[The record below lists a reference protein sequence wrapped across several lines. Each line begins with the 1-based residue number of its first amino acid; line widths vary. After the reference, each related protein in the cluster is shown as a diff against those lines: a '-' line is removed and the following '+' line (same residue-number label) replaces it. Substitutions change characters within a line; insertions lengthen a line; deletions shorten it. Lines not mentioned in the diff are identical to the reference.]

1 MPPRKT
7 TPTLAATTAS
17 YRHPAARALV
27 RPEAGAQTRFKKKK
41 PTAAYRYDSSL
52 APEMQWDAQNPARE
66 QGEARIAEL
75 EAALA
80 KLATRPDDGAALH
93 AARQALAD
101 LKALSRPFL
110 NWAGKAEHLSFDVP
124 TLPLFIHERLS
135 TQAILDSVKRF
146 EASGQLA
153 FEGFFGHP
161 ERSLPEQLR
170 LAYEHPNGWQN
181 RMVLGDSLVAM
192 NSLLH
197 YENMGGQVQ
206 MIYIDPPYGVKFGS
220 NFQPFVRKRDVAHN
234 DDEDFTREP
243 EMVKAYRDTWELGL
257 HSYLTYLRDRL
268 LLARDLLTESGSVFV
283 QISDENLHHVR
294 EVMDEVFGDG
304 NYVGQFMFRKTGGQS
319 VNLVPSTYDFI
330 LHYAKQKSCVKFSPL
345 FMFKEAGE
353 DGAKQYVWC
362 ESPDRQTIRRMT
374 DDELDN
380 PKSLPSGWRVFRPG
394 PLTSPGANANDH
406 VITLQGRKFSAGAN
420 RHWSL
425 GPESTERLDKLGRVM
440 IIGNTP
446 CSKLYLDDFPV
457 SPLKNVWPDTGGSG
471 FSEKPLYVVQTD
483 SLAIQ
488 RCILMTTDPG
498 DLVLDP
504 TCGSGTTAY
513 VAEQWGRRWITIDTS
528 RVPLA
533 LARQRL
539 LTATFKYY
547 ELKEPSRGPAGGFV
561 YREKKNRKGEHV
573 GGIVPHITLGSIANN
588 EPPKYEV
595 LVDRPEEQSGI
606 TRVCGPFVFEAT
618 IPTASNFGGESPS
631 PLTPLP
637 EGEGDK
643 FVDRM
648 IEVLRASPVLHL
660 PGGKTVPLDGIRRPA
675 KTLYLCAEAIQLPSP
690 AGRGVGGEG
699 KTPPLP
705 ADMLEFARGLRKT
718 QTDAEN
724 LMWSLLRDRRLGGW
738 KFRRQHPV
746 PPYVLDFYCH
756 DAQLAIE
763 LDGGQHN
770 EASEHVRDEKRTAWL
785 AQQGIR
791 VLRFWNNQ
799 VLAETQ
805 AVLEAIW
812 NALVGIYPSPPAPLP
827 GGEGSG
833 VPSPPAPLPGGE
845 GNVSVALLFGPE
857 HGPVAE
863 VAVLNAWQEA
873 TAKGFAHLY
882 VIGFAIEPKARQA
895 IDEYSAMGMPTTYV
909 QATPDILM
917 GDLLKNMR
925 SSQIFSVCGQPDVA
939 VREVPP
945 PEGAIPNQ
953 AYYEVKLNGLDVFD
967 PVTMEIDTRTGLDVP
982 AWFLDTDYNGMV
994 FRVCQAFF
1002 PRTQSWDNLKRALKA
1017 DFDESVWAHLA
1028 GDGSTPFAA
1037 GQHKQIAV
1045 KVIDDRGNELMVV
1058 RKLEERK

>member
-1 MPPRKT
+1 MPPRKKT
-7 TPTLAATTAS
+7 TMPTLAATTAS
-17 YRHPAARALV
+17 YQHPSAKALV

-41 PTAAYRYDSSL
+41 STATYRYDSSL

-80 KLATRPDDGAALH
+80 KLATQPDDGAALH
-93 AARQALAD
+93 AARLALNE

-135 TQAILDSVKRF
+135 TQAILDSVKSF

-181 RMVLGDSLVAM
+181 RMVLGDSLVVM

-220 NFQPFVRKRDVAHN
+220 NFQPFVRKRDVGHN

-294 EVMDEVFGDG
+294 EVMDEVFGAG
-304 NYVGQFMFRKTGGQS
+304 NFVAVVAVQKTGSQASQLLGITLDYLIWYARDKTRAKNKFHPVYEFRKTGDTT
-319 VNLVPSTYDFI
+319 LDRYD
-330 LHYAKQKSCVKFSPL
+330 LLLLP
-345 FMFKEAGE
+345 
-353 DGAKQYVWC
+353 DGK
-362 ESPDRQTIRRMT
+362 TRRLT
-374 DDELDN
+374 PEEIQGVE
-380 PKSLPSGWRVFRPG
+380 PVSEGRRYQ
-394 PLTSPGANANDH
+394 LTSLISDGESSTPQDFVFKGKTYRPKVGSHWKTSVEGMHKLA
-406 VITLQGRKFSAGAN
+406 TLDRI
-420 RHWSL
+420 
-425 GPESTERLDKLGRVM
+425 EVM
-440 IIGNTP
+440 G
-446 CSKLYLDDFPV
+446 SVLRYRRFVDDFPV
-457 SPLKNVWPDTGGSG
+457 VPVNDRWDSMQIGTGL
-471 FSEKPLYVVQTD
+471 LYAVQT
-483 SLAIQ
+483 SPAVIQ

-547 ELKEPSRGPAGGFV
+547 ELKEPGRGPAGGFV
-561 YREKKNRKGEHV
+561 YREKKNRKCEHV

-588 EPPKYEV
+588 EAPKYEV

-618 IPTASNFGGESPS
+618 IPTASNFGAEDEDGPRPASADFS
-631 PLTPLP
+631 AAAA
-637 EGEGDK
+637 EG

-675 KTLYLCAEAIQLPSP
+675 KTLYLCAEAVVRPQASL
-690 AGRGVGGEG
+690 ATALEDADAANGG
-699 KTPPLP
+699 L
-705 ADMLEFARGLRKT
+705 ALR
-718 QTDAEN
+718 
-724 LMWSLLRDRRLGGW
+724 
-738 KFRRQHPV
+738 
-746 PPYVLDFYCH
+746 
-756 DAQLAIE
+756 
-763 LDGGQHN
+763 
-770 EASEHVRDEKRTAWL
+770 
-785 AQQGIR
+785 QG
-791 VLRFWNNQ
+791 
-799 VLAETQ
+799 E
-805 AVLEAIW
+805 
-812 NALVGIYPSPPAPLP
+812 P
-827 GGEGSG
+827 
-833 VPSPPAPLPGGE
+833 
-845 GNVSVALLFGPE
+845 VALLFGPE

-945 PEGAIPNQ
+945 PVGAIPNQ
-953 AYYEVKLNGLDVFD
+953 AYYDVKLNGLDVFD

-1017 DFDESVWAHLA
+1017 DFDDSVWAHLA
-1028 GDGSTPFAA
+1028 GDSSTPFAA

-1058 RKLEERK
+1058 RKLEEQK

>member
-1 MPPRKT
+1 MPPRKKT
-7 TPTLAATTAS
+7 KGSTLATATAS
-17 YRHPAARALV
+17 YQHPGAKAIV

-41 PTAAYRYDSSL
+41 PTATYRYDSSL
-52 APEMQWDAQNPARE
+52 APEMQWDGQNPARE
-66 QGEARIAEL
+66 QGEALLADI
-75 EAALA
+75 EAALVSLA
-80 KLATRPDDGAALH
+80 KQPGDAEAMRK
-93 AARQALAD
+93 ARESMSK

-135 TQAILDSVKRF
+135 TQAILDSVKSF
-146 EASGQLA
+146 EASGQMS
-153 FEGFFGHP
+153 FDGFFGHP

-170 LAYEHPNGWQN
+170 MAYEHPNGWQN
-181 RMVLGDSLVAM
+181 RMVLGDSLVVM

-220 NFQPFVRKRDVAHN
+220 NFQPFVRKRDVSHN
-234 DDEDFTREP
+234 DDEALTREP

-268 LLARDLLTESGSVFV
+268 LLARELLTDSGSVFV

-294 EVMDEVFGDG
+294 EILEEVFGAK
-304 NYVGQFMFRKTGGQS
+304 NFCRVITVAKTSGMG
-319 VNLVPSTYDFI
+319 STLLAVSQDYLLWF
-330 LHYAKQKSCVKFSPL
+330 AKDIDRVKFRQIYLEKTDSDT
-345 FMFKEAGE
+345 E
-353 DGAKQYVWC
+353 DFGMYTKV
-362 ESPDRQTIRRMT
+362 
-374 DDELDN
+374 DD
-380 PKSLPSGWRVFRPG
+380 
-394 PLTSPGANANDH
+394 
-406 VITLQGRKFSAGAN
+406 QGRRYRIDNLTGQNNNVATCLFAYEFQGRTYRPTATRQWKTNLEGMNALKAA
-420 RHWSL
+420 H
-425 GPESTERLDKLGRVM
+425 RLEASGSGLYYKR
-440 IIGNTP
+440 
-446 CSKLYLDDFPV
+446 YLDDFPV
-457 SPLKNVWPDTGGSG
+457 RPITDAWSDTATGG
-471 FSEKPLYVVQTD
+471 FAEERLYVVQTG
-483 SLAIQ
+483 LKIVQ
-488 RCILMTTDPG
+488 RCMLMTTDPG

-513 VAEQWGRRWITIDTS
+513 LAEQWGRRWITIDTS

-561 YREKKNRKGEHV
+561 YKEKKNRKGEHV

-618 IPTASNFGGESPS
+618 IPTASNF
-631 PLTPLP
+631 
-637 EGEGDK
+637 EGETPDPVMQASSAD
-643 FVDRM
+643 FIDRM

-660 PGGKTVPLDGIRRPA
+660 PGGKTVQLSGIRRPA
-675 KTLYLCAEAIQLPSP
+675 KTLYLSAEAVVRSQAGLETALEDADTANGGLP
-690 AGRGVGGEG
+690 
-699 KTPPLP
+699 L
-705 ADMLEFARGLRKT
+705 
-718 QTDAEN
+718 
-724 LMWSLLRDRRLGGW
+724 
-738 KFRRQHPV
+738 
-746 PPYVLDFYCH
+746 
-756 DAQLAIE
+756 
-763 LDGGQHN
+763 
-770 EASEHVRDEKRTAWL
+770 
-785 AQQGIR
+785 QQG
-791 VLRFWNNQ
+791 
-799 VLAETQ
+799 E
-805 AVLEAIW
+805 
-812 NALVGIYPSPPAPLP
+812 P
-827 GGEGSG
+827 
-833 VPSPPAPLPGGE
+833 
-845 GNVSVALLFGPE
+845 VALLFGPE

-873 TAKGFAHLY
+873 TAKGFTHLY

-925 SSQIFSVCGQPDVA
+925 SSQIFSVCGQPDVE
-939 VREVPP
+939 VREVRP
-945 PEGAIPNQ
+945 PEGAAPNQ
-953 AYYEVKLNGLDVFD
+953 AYYEVNLKGLDVFD
-967 PVTMEIDTRTGLDVP
+967 PVTMEIDSRTGLDVP
-982 AWFLDTDYNGMV
+982 AWLLDTDYNGMV

-1002 PRTQSWDNLKRALKA
+1002 PRTQAWDNLKRALKA

-1028 GDGSTPFAA
+1028 GDISTPFAA

-1058 RKLEERK
+1058 RKLEEQ

>member
-41 PTAAYRYDSSL
+41 PTAAYRYDASL

-80 KLATRPDDGAALH
+80 KLAARPDDGAALH

-294 EVMDEVFGDG
+294 EVMDEVFGA
-304 NYVGQFMFRKTGGQS
+304 NNFVSQISFRTKIPLNNLRIANITDSIIWYAKDSDRLKFKRIFQKRETGGDTQFQMVRLS
-319 VNLVPSTYDFI
+319 
-330 LHYAKQKSCVKFSPL
+330 
-345 FMFKEAGE
+345 
-353 DGAKQYVWC
+353 DGT
-362 ESPDRQTIRRMT
+362 DRKLTA
-374 DDELDN
+374 DELEN
-380 PKSLPSGWRVFRPG
+380 PRLIPPDARVFRLTDLTASGFTESCHFAFELNGVTYRP
-394 PLTSPGANANDH
+394 PKATNSWKTSPEG
-406 VITLQGRKFSAGAN
+406 
-420 RHWSL
+420 
-425 GPESTERLDKLGRVM
+425 M
-440 IIGNTP
+440 
-446 CSKLYLDDFPV
+446 SKLIAAGRIRVQGKTPAYVFFADDYPV
-457 SPLKNVWPDTGGSG
+457 SELTNQWADTQGAAG
-471 FSEKPLYVVQTD
+471 KVYAVQT
-483 SLAIQ
+483 AEKVIQ
-488 RCILMTTDPG
+488 RCMFMTTDPG

-504 TCGSGTTAY
+504 TCGSGTTAT

-547 ELKEPSRGPAGGFV
+547 ELKEPGRGPAGGFV

-770 EASEHVRDEKRTAWL
+770 EGSEHVRDEKRTAWL

-827 GGEGSG
+827 GGEGSV
-833 VPSPPAPLPGGE
+833 VPSPPAPLPVGE
-845 GNVSVALLFGPE
+845 GSVSVALLFGPE

-882 VIGFAIEPKARQA
+882 VIGFAIEPKARQS